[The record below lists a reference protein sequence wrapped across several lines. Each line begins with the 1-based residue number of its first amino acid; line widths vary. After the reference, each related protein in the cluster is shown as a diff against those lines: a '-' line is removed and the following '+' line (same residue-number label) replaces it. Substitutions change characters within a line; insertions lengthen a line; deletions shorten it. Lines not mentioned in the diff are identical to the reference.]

1 MDLRRIQE
9 ALREAKLDGW
19 LFYDHHVRDPLAY
32 RILGLDPHM
41 HVTRRWF
48 YFIPAQGEP
57 RKLNHRIEAGKLDT
71 LPGNRTL
78 YSTWQ
83 EMESAL
89 EAMLR
94 GATRLAMQYS
104 PRNAVMYVSML
115 DAGTAELLREM
126 GKELLSSADLVS
138 EFEAVLTTHQVET
151 HYIAQKKIDRILE
164 DGWREMG
171 SRVRGAGADEFAMV
185 QWLQGQLAK
194 EGLIWE
200 HGPNVSVGPNAADS
214 HYEPLAATSSKIER
228 GSFVL
233 IDIWGKLRDDPEAVW
248 YDITWTGV
256 VDRNPTE
263 LEGRVFQAVTD
274 ARDAAIRVVQERFA
288 ANKPVAGWEPDAA
301 AREVIVNAGFG
312 EWFTH
317 RTGHNIG
324 TEMHGAGAH
333 LDNFETHDE
342 RRILPMTCFSVE
354 PGIYLP
360 PQYAGGPECF
370 GLRSEI
376 DMITHPGSAVVT
388 GRMQREL
395 VRI

>member
-1 MDLRRIQE
+1 MDLRRMQE
-9 ALREAKLDGW
+9 ALRAVKLDGW

-32 RILGLDPHM
+32 RILGLDPHA
-41 HVTRRWF
+41 HVTRRWW

-57 RKLNHRIEAGKLDT
+57 QKLNHRIEAGKLDT
-71 LPGNRTL
+71 LPGERVL

-83 EMESAL
+83 EMEQAL
-89 EAMLR
+89 ETMLR

-104 PRNAVMYVSML
+104 PRNAVMYVSMV
-115 DAGTAELLREM
+115 DAGTVELLRAM
-126 GKELLSSADLVS
+126 GKEPVSSADLVS
-138 EFEAVLTTHQVET
+138 EFEAVLTERQVES
-151 HYIAQKKIDRILE
+151 HYLAQKKIDRILE
-164 DGWREMG
+164 DAWHEMG
-171 SRVRGAGADEFAMV
+171 ARARGDRGADEFAMV
-185 QWLQGQLAK
+185 QWLQGELER
-194 EGLIWE
+194 EGLVWE
-200 HGPNVSVGPNAADS
+200 HGPNVSVGANAADS
-214 HYEPLAATSSKIER
+214 HYEPAAGTAAKIER
-228 GSFVL
+228 GSFILV
-233 IDIWGKLRDDPEAVW
+233 DIWGKQKDDPQAVW

-263 LEGRVFQAVTD
+263 LEGRVFTAVRE
-274 ARDAAIRVVQERFA
+274 ARDAAIRVVQDRFTNNQA
-288 ANKPVAGWEPDAA
+288 VAGWEPDAA
-301 AREVIVNAGFG
+301 AREVIVQAGFG

-324 TEMHGAGAH
+324 TELHGAGAH

-360 PQYAGGPECF
+360 PGPQCF
-370 GLRSEI
+370 GVRSEI

-388 GRMQREL
+388 GCMQREL

>member
-1 MDLRRIQE
+1 MDLARVQA
-9 ALREAKLDGW
+9 ALHDAKLDGW

-32 RILGLDPHM
+32 RILGLDPSM

-57 RKLNHRIEAGKLDT
+57 RKLNHRIESGKLDV
-71 LPGNRTL
+71 LRGERTL

-89 EAMLR
+89 ETILQ
-94 GATRLAMQYS
+94 GTTKIAMQYS
-104 PRNAVMYVSML
+104 PRNAVMYVAMV
-115 DAGTAELLREM
+115 DAGTIEVLQGM
-126 GKELLSSADLVS
+126 GKTIISSADLVS
-138 EFEAVLTTHQVET
+138 QFEAVLTDRQVET
-151 HYIAQKKIDRILE
+151 HYTAQKKIDRIL
-164 DGWREMG
+164 DDAWREIG
-171 SRVRGAGADEFAMV
+171 ARARGDRGTDEFAMV
-185 QWLQGQLAK
+185 EWLQGELAK
-194 EGLIWE
+194 EGLVWE

-214 HYEPLAATSSKIER
+214 HYEPVAGKSSKIER

-233 IDIWGKLRDDPEAVW
+233 IDIWGKLKDDPQAVW

-256 VDRNPTE
+256 VDRDATE
-263 LEGRVFQAVTD
+263 MEGRVFKAVTN
-274 ARDAAIRVVQERFA
+274 ARDAAIELVQGRFRE
-288 ANKPVAGWEPDAA
+288 NKEVFGWEPDAA
-301 AREVIVNAGFG
+301 AREVIVREGFG

-324 TEMHGAGAH
+324 TELHGAGAH

-360 PQYAGGPECF
+360 PGPECF
-370 GLRSEI
+370 GVRSEV

-388 GRMQREL
+388 GKIQREL

>member
-1 MDLRRIQE
+1 MDLARMQA
-9 ALREAKLDGW
+9 ALHDAKLDGW

-32 RILGLDPHM
+32 RILGLDPGM

-57 RKLNHRIEAGKLDT
+57 RKLNHRIESGKLDV
-71 LPGNRTL
+71 LRGERTL

-89 EAMLR
+89 ETILQ
-94 GATRLAMQYS
+94 GTTKIAMQYS
-104 PRNAVMYVSML
+104 PRNAVMYVAMV
-115 DAGTAELLREM
+115 DAGTIEVLQGM
-126 GKELLSSADLVS
+126 GKTIISSADLVS
-138 EFEAVLTTHQVET
+138 QFEAVLTDRQVET
-151 HYIAQKKIDRILE
+151 HYTAQKKIDRIL
-164 DGWREMG
+164 DDAWREIG
-171 SRVRGAGADEFAMV
+171 ARARGDSGTDEFAMV
-185 QWLQGQLAK
+185 EWLQGELAK
-194 EGLIWE
+194 EGLVWE
-200 HGPNVSVGPNAADS
+200 HGPNVSVGSNAADS
-214 HYEPLAATSSKIER
+214 HYEPVAGKSSKIER

-233 IDIWGKLRDDPEAVW
+233 IDIWGKLKDDPQAVW

-256 VDRNPTE
+256 VDRDATE
-263 LEGRVFQAVTD
+263 MERRVFKAVTN
-274 ARDAAIRVVQERFA
+274 ARDAAIELVQGRFRE
-288 ANKPVAGWEPDAA
+288 NKEVFGWEPDAA
-301 AREVIVNAGFG
+301 AREVIVREGFG

-324 TEMHGAGAH
+324 MELHGAGAH

-360 PQYAGGPECF
+360 PGPECF
-370 GLRSEI
+370 GVRSEI

-388 GRMQREL
+388 GKIQREL